1 MEEIDIKIKLKKINK
16 NLKSTKKIIVKL
28 KKEQQINKKQISI
41 DKVKIRKVV
50 LSEMIHTEL
59 KVYLSTLLEI

>member
-50 LSEMIHTEL
+50 LSKMIHTEL

>member
-28 KKEQQINKKQISI
+28 KKEQQINEKQISI

-50 LSEMIHTEL
+50 LSKMIHAEL

>member
-28 KKEQQINKKQISI
+28 KKEQQINEKQISI

-50 LSEMIHTEL
+50 LSKMIHTEL